1 MIRIL
6 ASCNFSIFWFLS
18 TRFFR
23 ISNRTSSKSLFRTLN
38 LFDNWH
44 LTEFRLAIS
53 SCSDSLTNQIPSFI
67 EIEFLSNWWQKN
79 NFVLTVFFSS
89 HRNLN
94 FSSKLS
100 FLSKQWQNFNF
111 VLTNFYFSNLSRICE
126 FKNTVRRGRFR
137 EIH

>member
-23 ISNRTSSKSLFRTLN
+23 SSNRTSSKSLFRTLN

-44 LTEFRLAIS
+44 LTEFRVAIS

-67 EIEFLSNWWQKN
+67 EIEFLSNWWQK
-79 NFVLTVFFSS
+79 LFFS
-89 HRNLN
+89 HRNLY